1 MEYNVV
7 FVWLKLNIDM
17 VIVSEAHVYI
27 RVPNCICTARRGGV
41 CVCVCVVEWR
51 GVEIFSISLPDISGE
66 YLISI

>member
-27 RVPNCICTARRGGV
+27 RVPNCICTARRGAARCGAVV
-41 CVCVCVVEWR
+41 CVCVCV
-51 GVEIFSISLPDISGE
+51 GVAWSGDIFNIAARHQR
-66 YLISI
+66 